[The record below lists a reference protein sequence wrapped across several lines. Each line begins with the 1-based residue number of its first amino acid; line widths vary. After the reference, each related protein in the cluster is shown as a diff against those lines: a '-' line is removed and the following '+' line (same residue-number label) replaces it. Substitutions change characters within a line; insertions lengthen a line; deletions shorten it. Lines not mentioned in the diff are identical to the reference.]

1 MSANIKASVD
11 GTQAIIGVGGVD
23 QMTVSNAG
31 VVTANSFVGSVSS
44 ATALATGSTTA
55 RTLANRFADV
65 VNVKDFGAVGDGVAD
80 DTTAI
85 QAAFLAIQNN
95 GHGEIYFP
103 EGTYYVTQS
112 PCIEST
118 DAYDAT
124 QNIGPFSITGYG
136 ATIKMTSSYT
146 PAVSPINGI
155 LKSGILIAGVTGI
168 TISGLTFQG
177 TGTSLSTA
185 TTANRYNT
193 ADPSHFGAGMRIQ
206 GYKKAIIQDCVF
218 NGLSTGIIINDD
230 DPRSPLPIPANKPIE
245 SGIYS
250 ICNNRFFA
258 NWQAMSFTYGGNHNG
273 TIYGNYIEESVTK
286 LIGHYGNSKTSNQ
299 LSSANHSISN
309 NVWKN
314 CPSVIIGLN
323 DCVISNNVFDTVIGG
338 VWINAGSD
346 YSTINFNYDIVNLT
360 IDNNVFNY
368 TNTWTTA
375 SESNMVPVTA
385 MFAGIGDTY
394 TAGQISFYKNIKFT
408 NNSVRTDAVASSA
421 AGVIALSTTNAQST
435 FENLT
440 ISNNDITIT
449 SDNGVFIYS
458 SITGANIQFNLST
471 KLIGN
476 TFRRGEGS
484 VSGGAGN
491 FEITLANENVVS
503 GSTTSVL
510 QVSGNTYFGSTSTNS
525 IFNLSRFA
533 QCVFNDNQLYIGET
547 TSSLTPVFRTLG
559 CPRITANSNY
569 VVKNSSLNNGI
580 FIGFG
585 NVTASDQTAMEKVRI
600 QTRDNTMSRGFA
612 GIYPINSFVFASGY
626 GLLES
631 ANDGM
636 SIDPSI
642 QWMPSIIN
650 VDTYCVVSP
659 TNRDLTAT
667 GITHTNALT
676 VVSPG
681 YSCKTRLVNVGD
693 ASAFRLTSTAWRK
706 ESLLS

>member
-1 MSANIKASVD
+1 
-11 GTQAIIGVGGVD
+11 
-23 QMTVSNAG
+23 
-31 VVTANSFVGSVSS
+31 
-44 ATALATGSTTA
+44 
-55 RTLANRFADV
+55 
-65 VNVKDFGAVGDGVAD
+65 
-80 DTTAI
+80 
-85 QAAFLAIQNN
+85 
-95 GHGEIYFP
+95 
-103 EGTYYVTQS
+103 
-112 PCIEST
+112 
-118 DAYDAT
+118 
-124 QNIGPFSITGYG
+124 
-136 ATIKMTSSYT
+136 
-146 PAVSPINGI
+146 
-155 LKSGILIAGVTGI
+155 
-168 TISGLTFQG
+168 
-177 TGTSLSTA
+177 
-185 TTANRYNT
+185 
-193 ADPSHFGAGMRIQ
+193 MRIQ

-273 TIYGNYIEESVTK
+273 TIFGNYIEESVTK
-286 LIGHYGNSKTSNQ
+286 LIGSYGNSKTSNQ
-299 LSSANHSISN
+299 LSSANHIISN

-338 VWINAGSD
+338 VWIDIGTD
-346 YSTINFNYDIVNLT
+346 YSTTNFNYGIVNLT

-375 SESNMVPVTA
+375 SEPNMVPVTA
-385 MFAGIGDTY
+385 MFAGIDDTY
-394 TAGQISFYKNIKFT
+394 TAGQIAFYKNIKFT
-408 NNSVRTDAVASSA
+408 NNSVRTNAVASSS
-421 AGVIALSTTNAQST
+421 AGVIQLSTTNAQST

-458 SITGANIQFNLST
+458 SITGAYIQFNLST

-503 GSTTSVL
+503 GSSTSVL
-510 QVSGNTYFGSTSTNS
+510 QVSGNTYFGSTSTTS

-547 TSSLTPVFRTLG
+547 TIQNTPVFRTFG

-569 VVKNSSLNNGI
+569 VVKNTSLNNGT

-612 GIYPINSFVFASGY
+612 GIYPIGSQAFPFNLFQFASGY

-631 ANDGM
+631 TNDGM

-642 QWMPSIIN
+642 QWMPSISN
-650 VDTYCVVSP
+650 VDAYCVVSP

-667 GITHTNALT
+667 GITYTNALT